1 MPANMKRL
9 IGMPALIPI
18 LAEVGE
24 PEELGEW
31 LALGPELELGVVDF
45 ALGEDVAAEGEITDR
60 VAVELIAE
68 AGFTALLEL
77 KVVVVELVK
86 EIVGVDVVDAGGF
99 TVEFVSTVLLL
110 SRPTDLG
117 AEVVDEKVDVLAV
130 VARTLDGLS
139 VPHVLQVCEPGLV
152 RRH

>member
-1 MPANMKRL
+1 M
-9 IGMPALIPI
+9 GMPAPIPN
-18 LAEVGE
+18 LAEVGR
-24 PEELGEW
+24 PEELDEW

-45 ALGEDVAAEGEITDR
+45 AFGEDVAVEGAITDS
-60 VAVELIAE
+60 VVVELIAE
-68 AGFTALLEL
+68 ADFIALLEL

-86 EIVGVDVVDAGGF
+86 EVVGVDVVDADADGF

-110 SRPTDLG
+110 GRPTDLG